1 MKRII
6 FLGLC
11 AAFLLTILITGLPEG
26 KKKAADSPAAQNS
39 FGRPAENQE
48 GAPGDGPGS
57 GGAGDGPAGEEEIP
71 PAEEN
76 PLVPDFTLEANN
88 GEEVS
93 LSDYAGKV
101 VILNFWASWC
111 PPCKEEM
118 PEFQELNRQL
128 EDSEEAVL
136 LMLNQ
141 TDGQRETKEKAEK
154 YLTDNEFDFLNLYDQ
169 GEVGY
174 EIFGV
179 SRIPTTVVIDK
190 EGRLSDYVLGM
201 TDYDTVMEMIE
212 EAK

>member
-39 FGRPAENQE
+39 FARPAENQE